1 MLLNQKEFRNVS
13 IIRLVDLVINE
24 AIKMKASDIHI
35 EPFSNEIRIRFRID
49 GDLMDI
55 QNLPI
60 EYLSSIT
67 TRIKIM
73 GKMDIAEKR
82 VPQDGSMEFYFE
94 DKQIDLRIS
103 SLPTVHGEK
112 IVIRILDRDSFILSK
127 EELGLYSK
135 NLESFEK
142 ILKQPYGIILV
153 TGPTGSGKT
162 TTLYSILKELNSI
175 EKNIITIEDPVE
187 YKLEGINQVQV
198 NTKAGLT
205 FANGLRSILRQD
217 PDIIM
222 VGEIRDSETAKIAV
236 RSAITGHLV
245 FSTLHTNDT
254 VSSIVRLIDMGVKP
268 YLVSSAIIGIISQ
281 RLVKKLCDKCKR
293 PYYATDF
300 EKSFLGSGE
309 DELILYKPGKCASCN
324 NGFKGRIAVYEVL
337 SIEEEIRELINKR
350 ASSDEIKKLAIKKG
364 MTTLLYNLKKLAL
377 KGEITVDEVL
387 KVGYTLK

>member
-1 MLLNQKEFRNVS
+1 MLLDQKESRNIS
-13 IIRLVDLVINE
+13 TIKLVDLVINE

-35 EPFSNEIRIRFRID
+35 EPFSNEIRIRLRID

-60 EYLSSIT
+60 EYLSSII

-82 VPQDGSMEFYFE
+82 VPQDGSMEFYFK

-135 NLESFEK
+135 NLESFK
-142 ILKQPYGIILV
+142 NILKQPYGIVLV

-350 ASSDEIKKLAIKKG
+350 ASSDEIKKLSIKKG

>member
-49 GDLMDI
+49 GNLMDI

-94 DKQIDLRIS
+94 DRQIDLRIS

-112 IVIRILDRDSFILSK
+112 IVIRILDRDSFIFSK
-127 EELGLYSK
+127 EELGLCSN

-281 RLVKKLCDKCKR
+281 RLVKELCDKCKR